1 MHKVC
6 VALYPFFLEQF
17 SPRAIRWDIEDWYPQ
32 GCRGVGLQV
41 WGVRVGA
48 GVCMC
53 VCVWYR
59 GAYVGCQTARGIRRM
74 TIGASGEIRAWM

>member
-53 VCVWYR
+53 VCVCGTGVLMWAVR
-59 GAYVGCQTARGIRRM
+59 LPEA
-74 TIGASGEIRAWM
+74 